1 MGLPDNDIVDD
12 AIERL
17 EWQDKRSGDAS
28 RVAQITRRTALT
40 GGAAGLTA
48 ALLDA
53 CGGSGGGAKTNAKAP
68 SSGISSIFGVRGGYR
83 FTFVNHVTTNTFF
96 TPTISGAADAC
107 MLLGCSYEWVGS
119 ASSNVAQMVTAINTA
134 VSASTWPISWG
145 SRPAGAASMNTRP
158 ESLRSLAYIGQDLLR
173 SGQEMGLK
181 IKSLLP
187 TGGRIMVFIATPGSG
202 NLAPRL
208 SGIQQVLKGSNLHMH
223 SQASGAAESQAGT
236 TIDNVVANHLD
247 SYQGYFAV
255 DGGSTAALA
264 QAIQTYNLQG
274 KVVAG
279 GFDLIP
285 TTETLLASSYL
296 QFTIDQ
302 QPYLQGFLPVLE
314 LFLHNASHGLTG
326 AADVDTGIAFLDPI
340 TIGPYAGSTRPNRR
354 QFGGPNRRQFG
365 APPGSHVGSRNV
377 LRPLA

>member
-1 MGLPDNDIVDD
+1 MSQQDDTIGD

-17 EWQDKRSGDAS
+17 EWQDKRSGDVS
-28 RVAQITRRTALT
+28 RIAQITRRTALT

-83 FTFVNHVTTNTFF
+83 FTFVNHVTSNTFF
-96 TPTISGAADAC
+96 TPTINGAADAC
-107 MLLGCSYEWVGS
+107 MLLGCSYEWTGS
-119 ASSNVAQMVTAINTA
+119 ASSNVAQMVTAISSAVTA
-134 VSASTWPISWG
+134 GVDGIATSLIA
-145 SRPAGAASMNTRP
+145 AGAFAKPIAAATGARIPVVAYNADEPRTGR
-158 ESLRSLAYIGQDLLR
+158 LAYIGQDLLR
-173 SGQEMGLK
+173 SGRQMGLK

-208 SGIQQVLKGSNLHMH
+208 SGIQQVLLGSNLHVH

-236 TIDNVVANHLD
+236 TIDKVVADHLD

-302 QPYLQGFLPVLE
+302 QPYLQGFLAVLE

-326 AADVDTGIAFLDPI
+326 AVDVDTGITFLDPT
-340 TIGPYAGSTRPNRR
+340 TIAPYAKTTSRYEGT
-354 QFGGPNRRQFG
+354 GT
-365 APPGSHVGSRNV
+365 AVGVQRVS
-377 LRPLA
+377 

>member
-1 MGLPDNDIVDD
+1 
-12 AIERL
+12 
-17 EWQDKRSGDAS
+17 
-28 RVAQITRRTALT
+28 
-40 GGAAGLTA
+40 
-48 ALLDA
+48 
-53 CGGSGGGAKTNAKAP
+53 
-68 SSGISSIFGVRGGYR
+68 
-83 FTFVNHVTTNTFF
+83 
-96 TPTISGAADAC
+96 
-107 MLLGCSYEWVGS
+107 
-119 ASSNVAQMVTAINTA
+119 
-134 VSASTWPISWG
+134 
-145 SRPAGAASMNTRP
+145 
-158 ESLRSLAYIGQDLLR
+158 
-173 SGQEMGLK
+173 MGLK

-208 SGIQQVLKGSNLHMH
+208 SGIEQVLRGSNLHVH
-223 SQASGAAESQAGT
+223 SQASGASESQAST
-236 TIDNVVANHLD
+236 TVDHVVAKHLD

-296 QFTIDQ
+296 QFAIDQ

-326 AADVDTGIAFLDPI
+326 AADVDTGISFLDPI
-340 TIGPYAGSTRPNRR
+340 TIGPYAGTNSRYEGSGTK
-354 QFGGPNRRQFG
+354 
-365 APPGSHVGSRNV
+365 PGVQK
-377 LRPLA
+377 A

>member
-1 MGLPDNDIVDD
+1 MSQQDD
-12 AIERL
+12 TIGDALERL
-17 EWQDKRSGDAS
+17 EWSDEKSGD
-28 RVAQITRRTALT
+28 VPKITQITRRVALT

-53 CGGSGGGAKTNAKAP
+53 CGGSGGGANTNANAR
-68 SSGISSIFGVRGGYR
+68 SRGLSSIFGVSGGYR
-83 FTFVNHVTTNTFF
+83 FTFVNHATTNTFF

-107 MLLGCSYEWVGS
+107 MLLGCSYEWAGS
-119 ASSNVAQMVTAINTA
+119 ASSNVAQMITAINTA
-134 VSASTWPISWG
+134 ISAGVDGIATSLIAQGAFAKPI
-145 SRPAGAASMNTRP
+145 AAATGARIPVVAYNADEPGTGRI
-158 ESLRSLAYIGQDLLR
+158 AYIGQDLLR
-173 SGQEMGLK
+173 SGHEMGLK

-187 TGGRIMVFIATPGSG
+187 TGGRIMIFIATPGTG

-208 SGIQQVLKGSNLHMH
+208 SGIQKVLEGSNLHVH

-255 DGGSTAALA
+255 DGASTAALA
-264 QAIQTYNLQG
+264 QAIQTNNLEG

-326 AADVDTGIAFLDPI
+326 AADVDTGIAFLDSI
-340 TIGPYAGSTRPNRR
+340 TIGPYAGSTSRYE
-354 QFGGPNRRQFG
+354 GSST
-365 APPGSHVGSRNV
+365 APGVQK
-377 LRPLA
+377 A

>member
-134 VSASTWPISWG
+134 VSAGVDGIATSLIAQGAFAKPI
-145 SRPAGAASMNTRP
+145 ATATGARIPVVAYNADEPGTGR
-158 ESLRSLAYIGQDLLR
+158 LAYIGQDLLR

-340 TIGPYAGSTRPNRR
+340 TIGPYAGSTSRYE
-354 QFGGPNRRQFG
+354 GSSTT
-365 APPGSHVGSRNV
+365 PGVQK
-377 LRPLA
+377 A

>member
-1 MGLPDNDIVDD
+1 MSRQDD
-12 AIERL
+12 TIGDALERL
-17 EWQDKRSGDAS
+17 EWHDKRSGDVS
-28 RVAQITRRTALT
+28 RVAQITRRTALS

-53 CGGSGGGAKTNAKAP
+53 CGGSGGAKKNAKTP
-68 SSGISSIFGVRGGYR
+68 GGVSSVFGVSAGYR

-96 TPTISGAADAC
+96 TPTINGAADAC
-107 MLLGCSYEWVGS
+107 MLLGCSYEWTGS
-119 ASSNVAQMVTAINTA
+119 ASSNVAHMVSALNTA
-134 VSASTWPISWG
+134 VSAGVDGIATSLIARGTFAKPIAAATVARIPVVAYNADEPG
-145 SRPAGAASMNTRP
+145 SGRLS
-158 ESLRSLAYIGQDLLR
+158 YIGQDLLR
-173 SGQEMGLK
+173 SGREMGLK

-208 SGIQQVLKGSNLHMH
+208 NGIQQVLQGSNLHVD
-223 SQASGAAESQAGT
+223 SQASGAAESQAAT
-236 TIDNVVANHLD
+236 AIDNVVADHLD

-264 QAIQTYNLQG
+264 QAIQNYNLQG

-314 LFLHNASHGLTG
+314 LFLHNASHGLMGT
-326 AADVDTGIAFLDPI
+326 ADVDTGITFLDEI
-340 TIGPYAGSTRPNRR
+340 TIGPYATTNSRYEGSSTT
-354 QFGGPNRRQFG
+354 
-365 APPGSHVGSRNV
+365 PGVQK
-377 LRPLA
+377 A

>member
-1 MGLPDNDIVDD
+1 MPQQDD
-12 AIERL
+12 TIGDALERL
-17 EWQDKRSGDAS
+17 ECSDKKLGD
-28 RVAQITRRTALT
+28 VPKITQITRRVALT

-53 CGGSGGGAKTNAKAP
+53 CGGSGAAKRNAKIP
-68 SSGISSIFGVRGGYR
+68 GGVSSVFGVSAGYK
-83 FTFVNHVTTNTFF
+83 FTFVNHVTTNSFF

-107 MLLGCSYEWVGS
+107 MLLGCSYEWTGS
-119 ASSNVAQMVTAINTA
+119 ASSNVAHMVSALNTA
-134 VSASTWPISWG
+134 VSSGVDGIATSLIAQGTFAKPIAAATEARIPVVAYNADEPG
-145 SRPAGAASMNTRP
+145 SGR
-158 ESLRSLAYIGQDLLR
+158 LAYIGQDLLR
-173 SGQEMGLK
+173 SGREMGLK

-208 SGIQQVLKGSNLHMH
+208 KGIQQVLEGSNLHVD

-236 TIDNVVANHLD
+236 TIDNVVADHLD

-264 QAIQTYNLQG
+264 QAIQNYNLQG

-314 LFLHNASHGLTG
+314 LFLHKASHGLTG
-326 AADVDTGIAFLDPI
+326 TADVDTGITFLDAI
-340 TIGPYAGSTRPNRR
+340 TIGPYATTTSRYEGSSTT
-354 QFGGPNRRQFG
+354 
-365 APPGSHVGSRNV
+365 PGVQK
-377 LRPLA
+377 A

>member
-1 MGLPDNDIVDD
+1 MSQQDHTIGD

-17 EWQDKRSGDAS
+17 EWQDKRSGDVS
-28 RVAQITRRTALT
+28 RVAQITRRRALT

-68 SSGISSIFGVRGGYR
+68 SSGISSIFGVSGGYR
-83 FTFVNHVTTNTFF
+83 FTFVNHVMTNTFF
-96 TPTISGAADAC
+96 TPTISGATDAC
-107 MLLGCSYEWVGS
+107 MLLGCSYEWTGS
-119 ASSNVAQMVTAINTA
+119 ASSNVAQMVSAINTA
-134 VSASTWPISWG
+134 VMAGVDGIATSLVA
-145 SRPAGAASMNTRP
+145 AGAFAKPIAAATGARIPVVSYNADEPGTDR
-158 ESLRSLAYIGQDLLR
+158 LAYIGQDLLR

-187 TGGRIMVFIATPGSG
+187 NGGRIMVFIATPGSG

-208 SGIQQVLKGSNLHMH
+208 SGIQHVLEGSNLHVH
-223 SQASGAAESQAGT
+223 SQASGAAESQAGA
-236 TIDNVVANHLD
+236 TIDNVLANHLD

-255 DGGSTAALA
+255 DGSSTAALA

-285 TTETLLASSYL
+285 TTETLLASSCL

-326 AADVDTGIAFLDPI
+326 VADVDTGITFLDPT
-340 TIGPYAGSTRPNRR
+340 TIAPYAKTTSRYEGT
-354 QFGGPNRRQFG
+354 GT
-365 APPGSHVGSRNV
+365 AVGVQR
-377 LRPLA
+377 A

>member
-1 MGLPDNDIVDD
+1 MSRQDD
-12 AIERL
+12 TVGDALERL
-17 EWQDKRSGDAS
+17 EWSDGKLGD
-28 RVAQITRRTALT
+28 VPKITQITRRVALT

-53 CGGSGGGAKTNAKAP
+53 CGGSGGAKKHAKIP
-68 SSGISSIFGVRGGYR
+68 RGVSSAFGVSAGYR

-96 TPTISGAADAC
+96 TPTINGAADAC
-107 MLLGCSYEWVGS
+107 MLLGCSYEWTGS
-119 ASSNVAQMVTAINTA
+119 ASSDVAHMVSAINTA
-134 VSASTWPISWG
+134 VSAGVDGIATSLIAQGTFAKPIAAATAARIPVVAYNADEPG
-145 SRPAGAASMNTRP
+145 SGR
-158 ESLRSLAYIGQDLLR
+158 LAYIGQDLLR
-173 SGQEMGLK
+173 SGREMGLK

-208 SGIQQVLKGSNLHMH
+208 SGIQQALQGSNLHVD

-236 TIDNVVANHLD
+236 TIDNVVADHLD

-264 QAIQTYNLQG
+264 QAIQNYNLQG

-326 AADVDTGIAFLDPI
+326 TADVDTGITFLDAI
-340 TIGPYAGSTRPNRR
+340 TIGPYATTNSRYEGSSTT
-354 QFGGPNRRQFG
+354 
-365 APPGSHVGSRNV
+365 PGVQK
-377 LRPLA
+377 A

>member
-1 MGLPDNDIVDD
+1 MSQQDD
-12 AIERL
+12 TIGDALERL
-17 EWQDKRSGDAS
+17 EWSDEKSGD
-28 RVAQITRRTALT
+28 VPKITQITRRVALT

-53 CGGSGGGAKTNAKAP
+53 CGGSGGGTKTNANAR
-68 SSGISSIFGVRGGYR
+68 SRGISSIFGVSGGYR
-83 FTFVNHVTTNTFF
+83 FTFVNHATSNTFF

-107 MLLGCSYEWVGS
+107 MLLGCSYEWAGS
-119 ASSNVAQMVTAINTA
+119 ASSNVAQMVTAFNTA
-134 VSASTWPISWG
+134 VIAGVDGIATSLIAQGAFAKPI
-145 SRPAGAASMNTRP
+145 AAATGARIPVVAYNADEPGTGR
-158 ESLRSLAYIGQDLLR
+158 LAYIGQDLLR

-187 TGGRIMVFIATPGSG
+187 TGGRIMVFIATPGTG

-208 SGIQQVLKGSNLHMH
+208 SGIQQVLKGSNLHVH
-223 SQASGAAESQAGT
+223 SQASGAAESQAST
-236 TIDNVVANHLD
+236 TIGNVVADHLD
-247 SYQGYFAV
+247 AYQGYFAV
-255 DGGSTAALA
+255 DGASTAALA
-264 QAIQTYNLQG
+264 QAIQTNNLQG

-314 LFLHNASHGLTG
+314 LFLHNASQGLTG
-326 AADVDTGIAFLDPI
+326 AADVDTGIAFLDST
-340 TIGPYAGSTRPNRR
+340 TIGPYAGSTSRYE
-354 QFGGPNRRQFG
+354 GS
-365 APPGSHVGSRNV
+365 ATTPGVQK
-377 LRPLA
+377 A

>member
-1 MGLPDNDIVDD
+1 LPNNDIVDD

-17 EWQDKRSGDAS
+17 EWRDKRSGDVS
-28 RVAQITRRTALT
+28 RIAVVTRRAALT
-40 GGAAGLTA
+40 GGAVGLAA

-53 CGGSGGGAKTNAKAP
+53 CGGTDSGTKAKA
-68 SSGISSIFGVRGGYR
+68 SGASISSIFGGKRDYR
-83 FTFVNHVTTNTFF
+83 FTFVNHVTSNTFF
-96 TPTISGAADAC
+96 TPTINGAADAC
-107 MLLGCSYEWVGS
+107 ELLGCSYEWTGS

-134 VSASTWPISWG
+134 VSAGVDGIATSLIAQGAFAKPI
-145 SRPAGAASMNTRP
+145 AAATGAKIPVVSYNAD
-158 ESLRSLAYIGQDLLR
+158 ESGTGRLAYIGQDLLR
-173 SGQEMGLK
+173 SGHEMGLK

-208 SGIQQVLKGSNLHMH
+208 TGIQRVLEGSNLHVH

-236 TIDNVVANHLD
+236 TINNVVANHLD

-264 QAIQTYNLQG
+264 QAIQTNNLQG

-314 LFLHNASHGLTG
+314 LFLYNASRGLTG
-326 AADVDTGIAFLDPI
+326 AADVDTGIAFLDSI
-340 TIGPYAGSTRPNRR
+340 TIGPYAGSTSRYE
-354 QFGGPNRRQFG
+354 GSSST
-365 APPGSHVGSRNV
+365 PGVQK
-377 LRPLA
+377 A

>member
-1 MGLPDNDIVDD
+1 LPDNDIVDD

-134 VSASTWPISWG
+134 VSAGVDGIATSLIAQGAFAKPI
-145 SRPAGAASMNTRP
+145 AAATGARIPVVAYNADEPGTGR
-158 ESLRSLAYIGQDLLR
+158 LAYIGQDLLR

-340 TIGPYAGSTRPNRR
+340 TIGPYAGSTSRYE
-354 QFGGPNRRQFG
+354 GSSTT
-365 APPGSHVGSRNV
+365 PGVQK
-377 LRPLA
+377 A